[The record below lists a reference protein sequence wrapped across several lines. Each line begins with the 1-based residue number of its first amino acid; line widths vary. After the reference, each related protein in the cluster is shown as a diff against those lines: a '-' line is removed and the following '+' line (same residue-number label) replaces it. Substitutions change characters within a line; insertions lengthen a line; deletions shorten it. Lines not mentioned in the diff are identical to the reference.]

1 MIQVSF
7 SPDDDEDIKKSR
19 RSKYFLQFRHS
30 ACLGLS
36 LPENRPLQS

>member
-19 RSKYFLQFRHS
+19 RSKYFLPFRYP

-36 LPENRPLQS
+36 LPEDRPLQS